1 MSMLALKEW
10 SIICKA
16 LEEGKQTILLRKG
29 GILEY
34 KKGFEISQKLFLL
47 YPTLEHQAAEYLQS
61 NYLQEY
67 ELLLKRNSSEIVED
81 KVNTIRIIA
90 RIEAMQEF
98 HDHEL
103 LSKLEKYHIWNEKYV
118 NMRMNYNPK
127 KPMNALLLRI
137 YKLSQPISIDVNP
150 EWAGC
155 KSWIDIEFSSK
166 YGNQYGSINE
176 LLNQSMP
183 VIKDK
188 DFQLI
193 HDNFM
198 EIWN

>member
-1 MSMLALKEW
+1 MLALKEW

-16 LEEGKQTILLRKG
+16 MEEGKQTILLRKG

-67 ELLLKRNSSEIVED
+67 ELLLKRNSSEIVQD
-81 KVNTIRIIA
+81 KVNTLRIMA

-155 KSWIDIEFSSK
+155 KSWIDIEVPSK
-166 YGNQYGSINE
+166 YGNQYGNIHE
-176 LLNQSMP
+176 LLNQSVP

-188 DFQLI
+188 DFQKI
-193 HDNFM
+193 HDKFV

>member
-1 MSMLALKEW
+1 MLALKEW

-16 LEEGKQTILLRKG
+16 LEDGNQTILLRKG

-34 KKGFEISQKLFLL
+34 KKGFEISQKSFLL
-47 YPTLEHQAAEYLQS
+47 YPTLEHQAAEYLQPK
-61 NYLQEY
+61 YLQSY
-67 ELLLKRNSSEIVED
+67 ELNLRENKSEEIQNNTNILK
-81 KVNTIRIIA
+81 IIA
-90 RIEAMQEF
+90 RIEAIQEF
-98 HDHEL
+98 HDHQKLPE
-103 LSKLEKYHIWNEKYV
+103 LEKYHIWNEKYV

-137 YKLSQPISIDVNP
+137 YRLPQPISINVNP

-155 KSWIDIEFSSK
+155 KSWIDIDMSEK
-166 YGNQYGSINE
+166 YGNQFGSIPE
-176 LLNQSMP
+176 MLNQSEP

-188 DFQLI
+188 EFEKIFNDFV
-193 HDNFM
+193 

>member
-1 MSMLALKEW
+1 MLALKEW

-16 LEEGKQTILLRKG
+16 MEEGKQTILLRKG

-34 KKGFEISQKLFLL
+34 KKGFEISQKVFLL

-67 ELLLKRNSSEIVED
+67 ELLLKRNRSEIVQD
-81 KVNTIRIIA
+81 KVNTLRIIA

-98 HDHEL
+98 HNYEP

-150 EWAGC
+150 GWAGC
-155 KSWIDIEFSSK
+155 KSWIDIEFTSK
-166 YGNQYGSINE
+166 NGNQYGNIMD
-176 LLNQSMP
+176 LFNQSVP

-188 DFQLI
+188 DFQKI
-193 HDNFM
+193 HDNFT

>member
-1 MSMLALKEW
+1 MLALKEW

-16 LEEGKQTILLRKG
+16 LEDGNQTILLRKG

-34 KKGFEISQKLFLL
+34 KKGFEIRQKSFLL
-47 YPTLEHQAAEYLQS
+47 FPTLEHQAEEYLQS
-61 NYLQEY
+61 KYLQTY
-67 ELLLKRNSSEIVED
+67 DLLLRGNKSEYIQN
-81 KVNTIRIIA
+81 KANTVLVQA
-90 RIEAMQEF
+90 RIEAIQEF
-98 HDHEL
+98 HDHEML
-103 LSKLEKYHIWNEKYV
+103 PKLEKYHIWNEKYV

-137 YKLSQPISIDVNP
+137 YKLPQPILIDVKP

-155 KSWIDIEFSSK
+155 KSWIDIDIAEK
-166 YGNQYGSINE
+166 YGDQFGSVPKMFD
-176 LLNQSMP
+176 QSEP

-188 DFQLI
+188 EFQKI
-193 HDNFM
+193 FENFM

>member
-1 MSMLALKEW
+1 MLALKEW

-16 LEEGKQTILLRKG
+16 LEDGNQTILLRKG

-34 KKGFEISQKLFLL
+34 KNGFEIRQKSFLL
-47 YPTLEHQAAEYLQS
+47 FPTLEHQAEEYLQS
-61 NYLQEY
+61 KYLQTY
-67 ELLLKRNSSEIVED
+67 DLLLKGNKSQDIQI
-81 KVNTIRIIA
+81 KTNTLVVLA
-90 RIEAMQEF
+90 RIEAIQEF
-98 HDHEL
+98 HDHEML
-103 LSKLEKYHIWNEKYV
+103 PELEKYHIWNEKYV

-137 YKLSQPISIDVNP
+137 YKLPQPISIDVNP

-155 KSWIDIEFSSK
+155 KSWIDIDITEK
-166 YGNQYGSINE
+166 YGDQFGSVPKMFE
-176 LLNQSMP
+176 QSEP

-188 DFQLI
+188 EFQRI
-193 HDNFM
+193 FENFM